1 MIVLLYVISE
11 EILDFLGKIHLLMHW
26 RVEIHDQVVVL
37 QQSQDK
43 GFISNSWL
51 RNAVPAY
58 KMFLSI
64 NMFGNN
70 NMTTCE
76 LDRYRILL
84 E

>member
-1 MIVLLYVISE
+1 MVVQLYVISE
-11 EILDFLGKIHLLMHW
+11 EILDFLGKILLLMHW
-26 RVEIHDQVVVL
+26 RVEIHDHVVVL

-43 GFISNSWL
+43 RFISNSWFK
-51 RNAVPAY
+51 NAVPAY

-70 NMTTCE
+70 MTTCY
-76 LDRYRILL
+76 LDGYRILL